1 MTLSSKKA
9 VFLDRDGTI
18 IEEVNFLSDPDQV
31 NLFTGTLEALRSLKD
46 AGYLIIV
53 VTNQSGV
60 GRGFFSED
68 DVHAVHA
75 RIQELT
81 KDAVDAFY
89 FCPHLPDDGCEC
101 RKPGDGMMR
110 QAAMEFGIDL
120 TNSWIIGDKSLDVR
134 AGNFAG
140 IKSILVRTGY
150 GSSHE
155 PDASAD
161 TFFIADEILS
171 AAEFILSQNN

>member
-1 MTLSSKKA
+1 MQLNRTMTLSSKKA

-18 IEEVNFLSDPDQV
+18 IEEVNFLSNPDQV
-31 NLFTGTLEALRSLKD
+31 NLFTGTFEALRSLKD

-120 TNSWIIGDKSLDVR
+120 TKSWIIGDKM
-134 AGNFAG
+134 
-140 IKSILVRTGY
+140 IIIWLVGPFVFD
-150 GSSHE
+150 G
-155 PDASAD
+155 
-161 TFFIADEILS
+161 
-171 AAEFILSQNN
+171 